1 MRGQNGGIVGQAL
14 VIHDREG
21 TVLNTLEEVS
31 LSDFF
36 LLEDQGG
43 HPPDHTGALSGTG
56 CYLTHWDF
64 STFKTFCFISS
75 LAAWQNHGE
84 D

>member
-1 MRGQNGGIVGQAL
+1 MGRAL
-14 VIHDREG
+14 VLCDREVM
-21 TVLNTLEEVS
+21 VLNTLEEVF
-31 LSDFF
+31 LSGFI

-43 HPPDHTGALSGTG
+43 HPPDHTGALSRTG
-56 CYLTHWDF
+56 RYLTYWDF

-75 LAAWQNHGE
+75 LAAWQNHEE